1 MSRFEVIRLRLGMAI
16 VCTRLPFII
25 RRISI
30 VSSVKAITYGKAQA
44 AVNRQMLLV
53 RERAFINIV
62 NVICSESGIFNW
74 RTYGCRHRIPI
85 EVELG
90 RRSVLF
96 RQFLKVTRIWGTELV
111 KYRHIHAASSFI
123 LNSEHQKLR
132 YRSLTHVDCHVKVD
146 VLSGIKL
153 LKKRFVLLVK

>member
-1 MSRFEVIRLRLGMAI
+1 MGGGLQGISSFSKGFESKRIRSHFPGINSGAVVAKKMSRFEVIRLRFGMAI

-44 AVNRQMLLV
+44 ADRNRALK
-53 RERAFINIV
+53 RYYSFISRQQIV
-62 NVICSESGIFNW
+62 EIFNR
-74 RTYGCRHRIPI
+74 RTYGYRHRIPI

-96 RQFLKVTRIWGTELV
+96 RQFLKVT
-111 KYRHIHAASSFI
+111 
-123 LNSEHQKLR
+123 
-132 YRSLTHVDCHVKVD
+132 
-146 VLSGIKL
+146 GI
-153 LKKRFVLLVK
+153 